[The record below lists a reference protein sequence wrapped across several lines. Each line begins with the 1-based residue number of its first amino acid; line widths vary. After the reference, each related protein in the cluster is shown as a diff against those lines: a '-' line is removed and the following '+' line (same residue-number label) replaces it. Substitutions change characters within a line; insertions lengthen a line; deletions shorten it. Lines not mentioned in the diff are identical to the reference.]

1 MYPPLSFT
9 PLKAMLLASLDNI
22 TFAEIGIFMLFFL
35 VFVFCFFLSLI
46 FWGFRRIL
54 FVFFLIETGILLS
67 IPYGISAISQK
78 IIYPIEVRYDKFR
91 PFVYTTGFNYDIEIT
106 SKAKLPL
113 KKCFLTIIPKREGA
127 NILPKPKNLA
137 LLDSTQVD
145 STQTESNQTD
155 SSQADSAQRDSQT
168 DSSQI
173 NPNDEKPSQDNE
185 QSSQANEAQS
195 SQAQNKDFAN
205 EAKKSSDSN
214 EVKSL
219 QESQEK
225 PTTEAQEESNAEQ
238 KQNAESN
245 TDKPTEQNT
254 QKKPKQPKP
263 PSQYALKAY
272 KILDYIIP
280 LDAFVEVLE
289 LESPLK
295 YNKKVRWQGIIR
307 DYKYDDNFGA
317 QISCH

>member
-22 TFAEIGIFMLFFL
+22 TFAEIGVFMLFFL
-35 VFVFCFFLSLI
+35 VFTFCFFLSLI

-67 IPYGISAISQK
+67 IPYGISAVSQK

-137 LLDSTQVD
+137 LLDSTQVNSSQMESTQMD
-145 STQTESNQTD
+145 STQ
-155 SSQADSAQRDSQT
+155 ADSQT

-173 NPNDEKPSQDNE
+173 DSNDKKSSQVNEQSNQANE
-185 QSSQANEAQS
+185 QSSQA
-195 SQAQNKDFAN
+195 QNQNFAN
-205 EAKKSSDSN
+205 EQKESNDSSEAKSSQEPQEN
-214 EVKSL
+214 PTAKS
-219 QESQEK
+219 
-225 PTTEAQEESNAEQ
+225 QEESNAEQ
-238 KQNAESN
+238 KQDAKSSP
-245 TDKPTEQNT
+245 TKPTEQNT
-254 QKKPKQPKP
+254 QKPPKQPKP

-307 DYKYDDNFGA
+307 DYKYDENFGA
-317 QISCH
+317 QVSCH

>member
-22 TFAEIGIFMLFFL
+22 TFAEIGVFMLFFL

-46 FWGFRRIL
+46 FWRFRRIL
-54 FVFFLIETGILLS
+54 FLFFLVETGILLS
-67 IPYGISAISQK
+67 IPYGISAVSKK
-78 IIYPIEVRYDKFR
+78 IIYPIEVRYEKFR

-137 LLDSTQVD
+137 LLDSSDSTQADSSTQAESSQVD
-145 STQTESNQTD
+145 SAQVNSSDKKPNPDEQSNQT
-155 SSQADSAQRDSQT
+155 SQ
-168 DSSQI
+168 
-173 NPNDEKPSQDNE
+173 
-185 QSSQANEAQS
+185 AQS
-195 SQAQNKDFAN
+195 SQAQNQAQEFAN
-205 EAKKSSDSN
+205 ESKESIEA
-214 EVKSL
+214 KSL
-219 QESQEK
+219 QESQENLA
-225 PTTEAQEESNAEQ
+225 TESQ
-238 KQNAESN
+238 AESN
-245 TDKPTEQNT
+245 TEQKTEQSTESTTTKPAEQNT
-254 QKKPKQPKP
+254 QKPPKQPKP

-307 DYKYDDNFGA
+307 DYKYDEHFGA

>member
-22 TFAEIGIFMLFFL
+22 TFAEIGVFMLFFL

-67 IPYGISAISQK
+67 IPYGISAVSQK

-137 LLDSTQVD
+137 LLDSTQVNSSQID
-145 STQTESNQTD
+145 STQ
-155 SSQADSAQRDSQT
+155 ADSIQSDSQT
-168 DSSQI
+168 DSSQMDS
-173 NPNDEKPSQDNE
+173 NDKKSSQDNE
-185 QSSQANEAQS
+185 QSNQTNEQS
-195 SQAQNKDFAN
+195 SQAQNQNFAN
-205 EAKKSSDSN
+205 EQKESNDSSEAKSS
-214 EVKSL
+214 
-219 QESQEK
+219 QEPQEK
-225 PTTEAQEESNAEQ
+225 PTIESQEESNAEQ
-238 KQNAESN
+238 KQDAKSN
-245 TDKPTEQNT
+245 PAKPTEQNT
-254 QKKPKQPKP
+254 QKPPKQPKP

-317 QISCH
+317 QVSCH

>member
-22 TFAEIGIFMLFFL
+22 TFAEIGVFMLFFL
-35 VFVFCFFLSLI
+35 VFTFCFFLSLI

-67 IPYGISAISQK
+67 IPYGISAVSQK

-137 LLDSTQVD
+137 LLDSTQVNSSQMD
-145 STQTESNQTD
+145 STQ
-155 SSQADSAQRDSQT
+155 ADSPQADSQT
-168 DSSQI
+168 DSSQMDS
-173 NPNDEKPSQDNE
+173 NDKKSSQDNE
-185 QSSQANEAQS
+185 QSNQANEQS
-195 SQAQNKDFAN
+195 SQAQNQNFAN
-205 EAKKSSDSN
+205 EQKESNDYSEAKSS
-214 EVKSL
+214 
-219 QESQEK
+219 QEPQEK
-225 PTTEAQEESNAEQ
+225 PTIESQEESNAEQ
-238 KQNAESN
+238 KQDAKSN
-245 TDKPTEQNT
+245 PAKPTEQNT
-254 QKKPKQPKP
+254 QKPPKQPKP

-307 DYKYDDNFGA
+307 DYKYDENFGA
-317 QISCH
+317 QVSCH

>member
-22 TFAEIGIFMLFFL
+22 TFAEIGVFMLFFL

-67 IPYGISAISQK
+67 IPYGISAVSQK

-137 LLDSTQVD
+137 LLDFTQVNSSQID
-145 STQTESNQTD
+145 STQ
-155 SSQADSAQRDSQT
+155 ADSLQSDSQT
-168 DSSQI
+168 DSNQMDS
-173 NPNDEKPSQDNE
+173 NDEKSSQDNE
-185 QSSQANEAQS
+185 QSSQTNKQS
-195 SQAQNKDFAN
+195 SQTQNQDFAN
-205 EAKKSSDSN
+205 EQKESSDSN
-214 EVKSL
+214 EVKSS
-219 QESQEK
+219 QEPQEKPTIESQEK
-225 PTTEAQEESNAEQ
+225 SNAEQ
-238 KQNAESN
+238 KQNAESSP
-245 TDKPTEQNT
+245 TKPTEQNT
-254 QKKPKQPKP
+254 QKPPKQPKP

-307 DYKYDDNFGA
+307 DYKYDENFGA

>member
-22 TFAEIGIFMLFFL
+22 TFAEIGVFMLFFL
-35 VFVFCFFLSLI
+35 VFTFCFFLSLI

-67 IPYGISAISQK
+67 IPYGISAVSQK

-137 LLDSTQVD
+137 LLDSTQVNSSQID
-145 STQTESNQTD
+145 STQ
-155 SSQADSAQRDSQT
+155 ADSLQSDSQT
-168 DSSQI
+168 DSNQMDS
-173 NPNDEKPSQDNE
+173 NDEKSSQDNE
-185 QSSQANEAQS
+185 QSSQT
-195 SQAQNKDFAN
+195 QNQDFAN
-205 EAKKSSDSN
+205 EQKESSDSN
-214 EVKSL
+214 EVKSS
-219 QESQEK
+219 QEPQEKPTIESQEK
-225 PTTEAQEESNAEQ
+225 SNAEQ
-238 KQNAESN
+238 KQNAESSP
-245 TDKPTEQNT
+245 TKPTEQNT
-254 QKKPKQPKP
+254 QKPPKQPKP

-307 DYKYDDNFGA
+307 DYKYDENFGV

>member
-22 TFAEIGIFMLFFL
+22 TFAEIGVFMLFFL
-35 VFVFCFFLSLI
+35 VFTFCFFLSLI

-67 IPYGISAISQK
+67 IPYGISAVSQK

-127 NILPKPKNLA
+127 NILPKPKNIA
-137 LLDSTQVD
+137 LLDSTQVNSSQIESTQMD
-145 STQTESNQTD
+145 STQ
-155 SSQADSAQRDSQT
+155 ADSLQADSQT
-168 DSSQI
+168 DSNQMDS
-173 NPNDEKPSQDNE
+173 NNEKPSQDNE
-185 QSSQANEAQS
+185 QSSQE
-195 SQAQNKDFAN
+195 QNQDFAKQK
-205 EAKKSSDSN
+205 ESSDSS
-214 EVKSL
+214 EAKSS
-219 QESQEK
+219 QEPQEK
-225 PTTEAQEESNAEQ
+225 PTIESQEESNAEQ
-238 KQNAESN
+238 KQDAKSSP
-245 TDKPTEQNT
+245 TKPTEQNT
-254 QKKPKQPKP
+254 QKPPKQPKP

-272 KILDYIIP
+272 KFLDYIIP

-317 QISCH
+317 QVSCH

>member
-22 TFAEIGIFMLFFL
+22 TFAEIGVFMLFFL
-35 VFVFCFFLSLI
+35 VFTFCFFLSLI

-67 IPYGISAISQK
+67 IPYGISAVSQK

-113 KKCFLTIIPKREGA
+113 KKCFLTIIPKREGT

-137 LLDSTQVD
+137 LLDSTQV
-145 STQTESNQTD
+145 N
-155 SSQADSAQRDSQT
+155 SSQMNSNNER
-168 DSSQI
+168 
-173 NPNDEKPSQDNE
+173 PNQDNE
-185 QSSQANEAQS
+185 QSNETNEAQP
-195 SQAQNKDFAN
+195 SQAQNQDFAN
-205 EAKKSSDSN
+205 TPKESSDSN
-214 EVKSL
+214 EAKTS

-225 PTTEAQEESNAEQ
+225 STIEPQENSNAEQ
-238 KQNAESN
+238 KTEQNAESSPA
-245 TDKPTEQNT
+245 KPTEQNT
-254 QKKPKQPKP
+254 QKPPKQPKP

-307 DYKYDDNFGA
+307 DYKYDEHFGA

>member
-22 TFAEIGIFMLFFL
+22 TFAEIGVFMLFFL

-67 IPYGISAISQK
+67 IPYGISAVSQK

-137 LLDSTQVD
+137 LLDSTQ
-145 STQTESNQTD
+145 
-155 SSQADSAQRDSQT
+155 ADSIQADSQT

-173 NPNDEKPSQDNE
+173 DSNDEKYSQVNE
-185 QSSQANEAQS
+185 QSNQASEQS
-195 SQAQNKDFAN
+195 SQAQNQDFAN
-205 EAKKSSDSN
+205 EQKKSNDSS
-214 EVKSL
+214 EAKSS
-219 QESQEK
+219 QEPQEK
-225 PTTEAQEESNAEQ
+225 PTIESQEESNAEQ
-238 KQNAESN
+238 KQDAKSSP
-245 TDKPTEQNT
+245 TKPTEQNT
-254 QKKPKQPKP
+254 QKPPKQPKP

-317 QISCH
+317 QVSCH

>member
-22 TFAEIGIFMLFFL
+22 TFAEIGVFMLFFL

-67 IPYGISAISQK
+67 IPYGISAVSQK

-137 LLDSTQVD
+137 LLDSTQVNSSQIESTQVD
-145 STQTESNQTD
+145 STQADSLQAD
-155 SSQADSAQRDSQT
+155 SSQMDS
-168 DSSQI
+168 
-173 NPNDEKPSQDNE
+173 NDEKSSQDNE
-185 QSSQANEAQS
+185 QSNQANEQS
-195 SQAQNKDFAN
+195 SQAQNQNFAS
-205 EAKKSSDSN
+205 EQKESSDSN
-214 EVKSL
+214 EAKSL

-225 PTTEAQEESNAEQ
+225 PTTESQEESNAEQ
-238 KQNAESN
+238 KQDAKSN
-245 TDKPTEQNT
+245 PAKPTEQNT
-254 QKKPKQPKP
+254 QKPPKQPKP
-263 PSQYALKAY
+263 PSQYTLKAY
-272 KILDYIIP
+272 KILDHIIP

-317 QISCH
+317 QVSCH

>member
-22 TFAEIGIFMLFFL
+22 TFAEIGVFMLFFL
-35 VFVFCFFLSLI
+35 VFTFCFFLSLI

-67 IPYGISAISQK
+67 IPYGISAVSQK

-137 LLDSTQVD
+137 LLDSNQADSSQID
-145 STQTESNQTD
+145 STQ
-155 SSQADSAQRDSQT
+155 ADSQT
-168 DSSQI
+168 DSNQMDS
-173 NPNDEKPSQDNE
+173 NDEKPSQDNE
-185 QSSQANEAQS
+185 QSSQA
-195 SQAQNKDFAN
+195 QNQDFAN
-205 EAKKSSDSN
+205 KQKESNDSSEAKSS
-214 EVKSL
+214 
-219 QESQEK
+219 QEPQEK
-225 PTTEAQEESNAEQ
+225 PTIESQEESNAEQ
-238 KQNAESN
+238 KQDAKSSP
-245 TDKPTEQNT
+245 TKPTEQNT
-254 QKKPKQPKP
+254 QKPPKQPKP

-317 QISCH
+317 QVSCH

>member
-35 VFVFCFFLSLI
+35 VFTFCFFLSLI

-67 IPYGISAISQK
+67 IPYGISAVSQK

-113 KKCFLTIIPKREGA
+113 KKCFLTIVPKREGA

-137 LLDSTQVD
+137 LLDSTQVNSSQIESTQMD
-145 STQTESNQTD
+145 STQ
-155 SSQADSAQRDSQT
+155 ADSLQADSQT
-168 DSSQI
+168 DSNQMDS
-173 NPNDEKPSQDNE
+173 NDKKSSQDNE
-185 QSSQANEAQS
+185 QSNQTNEQS
-195 SQAQNKDFAN
+195 SQAQNQDFAKQK
-205 EAKKSSDSN
+205 ESSDSS
-214 EVKSL
+214 EAKSL
-219 QESQEK
+219 QESLEK
-225 PTTEAQEESNAEQ
+225 STTESQEESNAEQ
-238 KQNAESN
+238 KQDAKSSP
-245 TDKPTEQNT
+245 TKPTEQNT
-254 QKKPKQPKP
+254 QKPPKQPKP

-317 QISCH
+317 QVSCH

>member
-1 MYPPLSFT
+1 MYPLLSFT

-22 TFAEIGIFMLFFL
+22 TFAEIGVFMLFFL

-54 FVFFLIETGILLS
+54 FLFFLIETGILLS
-67 IPYGISAISQK
+67 IPYGISAVSQK

-127 NILPKPKNLA
+127 NILPKPKNIA
-137 LLDSTQVD
+137 LLDSIQVD
-145 STQTESNQTD
+145 SSQTES
-155 SSQADSAQRDSQT
+155 SQMDSAQVDSAQTDSQT
-168 DSSQI
+168 DQMNSS
-173 NPNDEKPSQDNE
+173 DEKPSQDNE
-185 QSSQANEAQS
+185 QSSQTNEAQS

-205 EAKKSSDSN
+205 EAKESSEASEAKSS
-214 EVKSL
+214 
-219 QESQEK
+219 QESLEK
-225 PTTEAQEESNAEQ
+225 STTEPQTQSNAEQ
-238 KQNAESN
+238 KQDAKSN
-245 TDKPTEQNT
+245 PPTKPTEQNT
-254 QKKPKQPKP
+254 QKPPKQPKP

-295 YNKKVRWQGIIR
+295 YNKKLRWQGIIR
-307 DYKYDDNFGA
+307 DYKYDEHFGA
-317 QISCH
+317 QVSCH